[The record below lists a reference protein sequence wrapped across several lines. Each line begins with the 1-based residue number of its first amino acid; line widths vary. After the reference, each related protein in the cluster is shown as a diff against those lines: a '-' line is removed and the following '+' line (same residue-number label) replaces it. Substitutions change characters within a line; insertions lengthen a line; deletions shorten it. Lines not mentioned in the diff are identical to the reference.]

1 MKNFILSSVILFLC
15 TIGLAQDSVN
25 VRFYVKGSDVF
36 YVKLNG
42 ELQPLKNT
50 QRLKRG
56 IYNVEIWS
64 PKYLVHTG
72 KLDASKE
79 TDVSYVA
86 ELEGD
91 PKFLDYLIE
100 KEEYK
105 KKVLTMRTV
114 PALIGGLGLI
124 TAPILFARTKTSHEE
139 YVISDFRTDFG
150 ASTIKTTEDL
160 RRQYTTNRN
169 LLFSSLGLFTIGT
182 GSFFLLR
189 KKVSELHTPLY
200 RQKNPFTLDYFEMSF
215 NDQINAPQFGF
226 QFTF

>member
-1 MKNFILSSVILFLC
+1 MKNLILS
-15 TIGLAQDSVN
+15 TIIVLGSIICLAQDSVD

-42 ELQPLKNT
+42 VLQPLKNS
-50 QRLKRG
+50 QRVKRG
-56 IYNVEIWS
+56 IYDVEIWS

-72 KLDASKE
+72 KLDATKE
-79 TDVSYVA
+79 TNISYVA

-91 PKFLDYLIE
+91 PKFVDYLVE
-100 KEEYK
+100 KEDYK
-105 KKVLTMRTV
+105 KKVLGMRTL

-124 TAPILFARTKTSHEE
+124 TTPILFARTKTSHEA

-150 ASTIKTTEDL
+150 ASTAQTTEEL
-160 RRQYTTNRN
+160 QRQYNTNRN
-169 LLFSSLGLFTIGT
+169 LLFSSLGLFAIGT
-182 GSFFLLR
+182 SSFFLLR

-215 NDQINAPQFGF
+215 NDQLNAPQFGF